1 MSIPHLALGDHG
13 RSTAKK
19 FLAAA
24 NFLELL
30 SVFDVP
36 DQSEVRYD
44 LSDNPH
50 CLKRS
55 STSSLRRTKRRSVIR
70 SGRQR
75 ILPKQSVKVVSR
87 HQDRL
92 DPRLRMR

>member
-1 MSIPHLALGDHG
+1 MSNLRLALGNDN

-36 DQSEVRYD
+36 DQSEVRHD

-50 CLKRS
+50 C
-55 STSSLRRTKRRSVIR
+55 V
-70 SGRQR
+70 
-75 ILPKQSVKVVSR
+75 
-87 HQDRL
+87 
-92 DPRLRMR
+92 